1 MLNFRNKEMNEIL
14 ALIDKK
20 IDQLKNNSKNNHYL
34 ELTDEE
40 YKILK
45 NFLIPKELHK
55 YSEIT
60 NYRGIS
66 IKVIN
71 KGNNEQI

>member
-20 IDQLKNNSKNNHYL
+20 IDQLKNNKENQLEISK
-34 ELTDEE
+34 EE
-40 YKILK
+40 YQILK
-45 NFLIPKELHK
+45 DSLIPQDLQNTCEVL
-55 YSEIT
+55 

-71 KGNNEQI
+71 EEKNE

>member
-20 IDQLKNNSKNNHYL
+20 IDQLKNNKENQLEISK
-34 ELTDEE
+34 EE
-40 YKILK
+40 YQILK
-45 NFLIPKELHK
+45 DSLIPEELHK

-66 IKVIN
+66 IKVM
-71 KGNNEQI
+71 NEGKK

>member
-1 MLNFRNKEMNEIL
+1 MKSKIL
-14 ALIDKK
+14 TIDKK
-20 IDQLKNNSKNNHYL
+20 INKFKKDSNEKQL
-34 ELTDEE
+34 ELSKEE
-40 YKILK
+40 YRILK
-45 NFLIPKELHK
+45 DSLIPKELHK

-71 KGNNEQI
+71 EEKNE

>member
-1 MLNFRNKEMNEIL
+1 MKSEIL
-14 ALIDKK
+14 TIDKK
-20 IDQLKNNSKNNHYL
+20 IDHLKNNKERQL
-34 ELTDEE
+34 ELSKEE
-40 YKILK
+40 YRILK
-45 NFLIPKELHK
+45 DSLIPKELHK

-71 KGNNEQI
+71 EEKNE

>member
-1 MLNFRNKEMNEIL
+1 MKSEIL
-14 ALIDKK
+14 TIDKK
-20 IDQLKNNSKNNHYL
+20 IDHLKSNKEHHQL
-34 ELTDEE
+34 ELSKEE
-40 YKILK
+40 YRILK
-45 NFLIPKELHK
+45 DSLIPKELHK

-71 KGNNEQI
+71 EEKNE